1 MRQNIFNT
9 RQRAEEIIKEAV
21 AIWQRGFNSEQLEGI
36 EQDPV
41 FSLFMTALAYQ
52 ANEID
57 NEVEQLQEEILDE
70 LTRLLIPY
78 EKIHPLPATALVEVR
93 LDDRIPE
100 LTLDQRCGFILPD
113 TDYTF
118 IPILKTRAINAE
130 IQSVVRIDNRRW
142 KVGLKLKGAVKQ
154 LSGMT
159 FLVGNPHFHDLKLY
173 ANGAMLPLV
182 KPWDYSDL
190 PLNECFSIDNM
201 VYNKSLTYQ
210 ASNTWFD
217 LFAQQNARLFYID
230 SHKGSDRPFDR
241 LELIFEF
248 IGIDDQFTFDKEQ
261 LSLNATILANV
272 AQRSVTLS
280 AAAPIARLSS
290 EGNKQQF
297 LHLIAPD
304 DNQLYPEVP
313 IEIRRVATDRFN
325 AERLTRLAST
335 LVSRF
340 SSDYYAFQKIE
351 VLREGKFME
360 QFYTLL
366 KKISDGLSK
375 SSSELTSSL
384 YLLLRNDRGFH
395 PKEVS
400 LQVNYLTTDG
410 SSVNS
415 DLNAKSNFAPLA
427 NTYIQSV
434 RQLANPMPGYDEI
447 QSENAQDNL
456 ARYYMITND
465 RIVTPADVKIL
476 CYNELERRFGIT
488 SEMRRFGITSEMIAG
503 IKVKQA
509 QKAERHHYGFETQV
523 YISLTENAYIKR
535 NFTDKIPMTELI
547 LQKMIEVRS
556 TNVFPVVVNIEVVQ
570 SDPSKSA

>member
-78 EKIHPLPATALVEVR
+78 EKIHPLPATALVEAR

-241 LELIFEF
+241 LELTFEF
-248 IGIDDQFTFDKEQ
+248 IGIDEQFTFDKEQ

-313 IEIRRVATDRFN
+313 VEIRRVATDRFN
-325 AERLTRLAST
+325 AERLARLAST

-340 SSDYYAFQKIE
+340 ASDYYAFQKIE

-488 SEMRRFGITSEMIAG
+488 SEMIAG